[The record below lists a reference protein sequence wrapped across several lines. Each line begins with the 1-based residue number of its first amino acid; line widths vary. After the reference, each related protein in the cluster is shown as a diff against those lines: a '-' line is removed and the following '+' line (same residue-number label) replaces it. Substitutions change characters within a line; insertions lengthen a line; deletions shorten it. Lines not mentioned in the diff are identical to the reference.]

1 MFIGRHTG
9 DAIKK
14 HYDETISFFD
24 ISSKVFK
31 IIADQGANVK
41 KAFKET
47 RECNKSDKIINLTKN
62 MLEEQRKIDLK
73 SKQELMRIELEKEI
87 EKANTKQ
94 DDKIDSRKR
103 NRDEV
108 LNDLFEDDL
117 DYDYT
122 DTVEDEEHES
132 LLDADDLEE
141 NFNYFAI
148 SEIIK

>member
-1 MFIGRHTG
+1 MDTN
-9 DAIKK
+9 
-14 HYDETISFFD
+14 
-24 ISSKVFK
+24 SKQFRPNLKELITFK
-31 IIADQGANVK
+31 LD
-41 KAFKET
+41 
-47 RECNKSDKIINLTKN
+47 
-62 MLEEQRKIDLK
+62 EQRKIDLK